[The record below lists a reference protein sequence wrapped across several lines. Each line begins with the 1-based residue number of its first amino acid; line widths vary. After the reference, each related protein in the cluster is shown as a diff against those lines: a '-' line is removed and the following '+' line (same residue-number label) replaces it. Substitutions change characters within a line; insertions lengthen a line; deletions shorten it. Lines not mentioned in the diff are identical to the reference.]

1 MLKVYAVRDKAVG
14 AFMAPFFVRS
24 PAEAMR
30 SFVDAVNDKNSPFFR
45 HPHDYELF
53 FVGQFD
59 PNDGGF
65 TDCTVVRFATA
76 LEVVA
81 DLSA

>member
-24 PAEAMR
+24 PGEAMR
-30 SFVDAVNDKNSPFFR
+30 SFVDAVNDKNSPFFK
-45 HPHDYELF
+45 HPHDFELF
-53 FVGQFD
+53 YIAQFD
-59 PNDGGF
+59 PSDASL
-65 TDCTVVRFATA
+65 TDCQVVRLATA

-81 DLSA
+81 DLST